1 MSNKPFISVII
12 KTFNEEDGIE
22 KTIQSIKARIGEYPH
37 KIIVADS
44 LSIDNTQSIAIK
56 NQAEVITLVDPNDRC
71 CGVGHQLGYQISEG
85 DYLLLL
91 DGDMELE
98 DGFLEQGILF
108 LEQNPTYAGVAGLVE
123 MDDAASYEFKS
134 RKQRMHKIYPI
145 GDCNHLGGGGLYRKS
160 AIDAIGYLTNKN
172 LHAYEEAELGMRLST
187 AGYKLRRLD
196 IPYFKHTSYNMSS
209 SGMLKYRW
217 ENGYLFASGELLRNT
232 WGKPYFFHALYIVK
246 NEAIFSIYLFLLFWA
261 VLSTDITAISFA
273 LLPVV
278 AFWVVKALKNR
289 SLKDATQSVI
299 NLSVFAA
306 GLVRGVFIVPKDP
319 TQAPKSRLVK

>member
-145 GDCNHLGGGGLYRKS
+145 GDCNHLGGGGVYRKS

-187 AGYKLRRLD
+187 VGYKLRRLD

-209 SGMLKYRW
+209 SDMLKYRW
-217 ENGYLFASGELLRNT
+217 KNGYLFASGELLRNA

-278 AFWVVKALKNR
+278 AFWIVKALKNR